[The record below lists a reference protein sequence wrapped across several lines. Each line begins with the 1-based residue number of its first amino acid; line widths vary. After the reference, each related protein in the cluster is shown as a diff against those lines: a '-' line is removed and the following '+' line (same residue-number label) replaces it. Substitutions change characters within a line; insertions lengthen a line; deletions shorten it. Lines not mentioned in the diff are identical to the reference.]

1 MKTSEKRGAVS
12 FPHLILSTRV
22 HSTRSS
28 HTCVHNTHGS
38 HTHTQHTQL
47 THMCAQHIWLT
58 HMHTAH
64 AAHTCTHAHTA
75 HTQRHTAHT
84 AHTCT
89 HTAHT
94 HAHSTHTCTPH
105 MQFTRVHTAHMH
117 VQSTHTAHT
126 RVHSTCSSHMYT
138 AHTAHTCTQHT
149 QLTHSTHSSHT
160 CTHSS
165 HTCTHSTHS
174 SHTRAHTHIT
184 RRPVNLTF
192 QSLTLYRRLGAF
204 SNTGLQDPQFPQRI
218 LRCLEGGGPPQS
230 HWADFQN
237 PRPLG
242 KRRRGSDNCSSLKN
256 KDNLRDDREPP
267 NPPPAGDRGRQRPW
281 DTANGLRRGHS
292 GATVPR
298 SAGRGA
304 VPTVSRRQVHRG
316 AAAGPPLTG
325 SWPPIFNPS
334 GKSEAVPEDLGSEP

>member
-1 MKTSEKRGAVS
+1 MAR
-12 FPHLILSTRV
+12 TRT

-28 HTCVHNTHGS
+28 HTCAHNTYG
-38 HTHTQHTQL
+38 L
-47 THMCAQHIWLT
+47 
-58 HMHTAH
+58 
-64 AAHTCTHAHTA
+64 
-75 HTQRHTAHT
+75 
-84 AHTCT
+84 
-89 HTAHT
+89 
-94 HAHSTHTCTPH
+94 
-105 MQFTRVHTAHMH
+105 
-117 VQSTHTAHT
+117 
-126 RVHSTCSSHMYT
+126 
-138 AHTAHTCTQHT
+138 HTCTQHT
-149 QLTHSTHSSHT
+149 QLTHAHTHTQLTHRDTQHTQLTHVHTQLTHMHTAHTHAHRTCSSHVYTQLTCMCRAHTQLTHVYTAHAAHTCTQHTRLTHVHSTHSSHT
-160 CTHSS
+160 AHTAHTHVRTA
-165 HTCTHSTHS
+165 HTHAHTAHSTHS

>member
-1 MKTSEKRGAVS
+1 MRRGEQFPFLTSS
-12 FPHLILSTRV
+12 FPHVCTAHAAHTHVCTIHMARTRT

-28 HTCVHNTHGS
+28 HTCAHNTYG
-38 HTHTQHTQL
+38 L
-47 THMCAQHIWLT
+47 
-58 HMHTAH
+58 
-64 AAHTCTHAHTA
+64 
-75 HTQRHTAHT
+75 
-84 AHTCT
+84 
-89 HTAHT
+89 
-94 HAHSTHTCTPH
+94 
-105 MQFTRVHTAHMH
+105 
-117 VQSTHTAHT
+117 
-126 RVHSTCSSHMYT
+126 
-138 AHTAHTCTQHT
+138 HTCTQHT
-149 QLTHSTHSSHT
+149 QLTHAHTHTQLTHRDTQHTQLTHVHTQLTHMHTAHTHAHRTCSSHVYTQLTCMCRAHTQLTHVYTAHAAHTCTQHTRLTHVHSTHSSHT
-160 CTHSS
+160 AHTAHTHVRTA
-165 HTCTHSTHS
+165 HTHAHTAHSTHS